1 MPEDTLRVKLR
12 GIYAT
17 GLSKLFLDHGLLIVE
32 PSIEIKERLGI
43 DYIEQEPDV
52 FIEDKR
58 IKHTVFLEGD
68 SAAVYQVQNIIANN
82 LEESVFFKKVEG
94 VVEVDFPIS
103 MKKRLDDLRGKILP
117 TLINHHYYKAFG
129 GDVSSAL
136 DMAEKLINRGE
147 SRDITKELFQ
157 KIVAQNIPSEGMIV
171 NIEHVK
177 LNGEV
182 INLGKASIRVIDD
195 DFLEFEREIK
205 GNGDY
210 DGLGVSKSNGDIAV
224 SKTFNSEYYIETRYY
239 SKDGNLKGTY
249 ININTPVEI
258 YSSYIRYIDLDL
270 DVIIWPDGHGE
281 IIDESKLKDA
291 ESRGVITKS
300 FANKIR
306 NLAEDL
312 LNRYLS

>member
-210 DGLGVSKSNGDIAV
+210 DGLGVSKNNGDIAV
-224 SKTFNSEYYIETRYY
+224 SKIFNSEYYIETRYY
-239 SKDGNLKGTY
+239 SKYGNLKGTY

-258 YSSYIRYIDLDL
+258 YSSYLRYIDLDL